1 METKKCSYCG
11 GEIMSAARKCK
22 HCGRWLEDRA
32 NQLSPSGSAIPTDK
46 FEKAE
51 IRQSNSKTILWLVLA
66 ALVLA
71 FVIWIIS
78 IEQEKSEYERYL
90 RENHL
95 IGLVMEEDLFSDI
108 QVLTPAKT
116 EPKV

>member
-22 HCGRWLEDRA
+22 HCGQWLEGNA
-32 NQLSPSGSAIPTDK
+32 NQLSPSGSTISTNK
-46 FEKAE
+46 FEEAE
-51 IRQSNSKTILWLVLA
+51 IRQSNSKIILGLIVV

-78 IEQEKSEYERYL
+78 VEQEKSEYEKYL
-90 RENHL
+90 RENRL
-95 IGLVMEEDLFSDI
+95 IGLVMEEELFSDI